1 MTGFAV
7 RSSERIADTGFLAV
21 DVLEIDEPGGSTIRR
36 TVVRHP
42 GAVVI
47 VPVESDGATAIMV
60 RQYRAAI
67 GTTLLEAPA
76 GKRDVDGEPPEAT
89 AARELEEE
97 IGFLPGRLVKLAE
110 FYNTPGF
117 CDEYTYLFAAL
128 ELSDVGRPNPVSPE
142 ERAMTVERVRLC
154 DVERLVAGRELVDA
168 KSIIGLL
175 LARSLLA
182 AEHVGI
188 PG

>member
-7 RSSERIADTGFLAV
+7 RSSTRIADAGFLAV
-21 DVLEIDEPGGSTIRR
+21 DVLDIDEPGGSVIKR

-42 GAVVI
+42 GAVVV
-47 VPVESDGATAIMV
+47 VPVESDGVTAIML

-67 GTTLLEAPA
+67 GADLLEVPA
-76 GKRDVDGEPPEAT
+76 GKRDVDGESPEST

-97 IGFLPGRLVKLAE
+97 TGYSPGRLVKLAE

-117 CDEYTYLFAAL
+117 CDEYTHLYAAL
-128 ELSDVGRPNPVSPE
+128 DLSAAGTPRPVSPE
-142 ERAMTVERVRLC
+142 ERTMAVERVLLS
-154 DVERLVAGRELVDA
+154 DVERLVGAREIVDA

-175 LARSLLA
+175 LARSFLA
-182 AEHVGI
+182 GEHTG
-188 PG
+188 PEG